1 MFDSLE
7 KWLAAQG
14 MTEAVVAAAL
24 WGAALLVV
32 VLAALLAGWLARRFL
47 VPLLE
52 KGVRR
57 SSNQWDDTLVAHGF
71 FRRLGAVL
79 PLIAVIVAVD
89 LLFSPQDQTAEVVR
103 RLAMAFFVLVG
114 VRIITSFLAAALQ
127 IYDYYDLARE
137 RSLRGYVEVLK
148 IVLWVMGAIFTVA
161 FLADRS
167 PWGIMSVLGG
177 LTAVLLLI
185 FKDTILGFVASLQI
199 SANNMA
205 RVGDWIEMPGYGADG
220 DVIDVSI
227 HTVKVQN
234 WDKTITTIPTYALV
248 SNSFKNWRGMSESG
262 GRRIKRAI
270 YLDMNSIRFC
280 DDKMLERFGKY
291 EILKDYLTAK
301 QNELEAYNQ
310 ERRVD
315 TAATTVNG
323 RRQTNIGVFRA
334 YIVAYLR
341 ANPNI
346 HQEMTFLVRHL
357 APTPQGIPIEIY
369 VFSNDQ
375 AWANYEAIQADIFD
389 HLLAAVPEFD
399 LKVFQYPSGSDL
411 AGIMANTQAAR

>member
-1 MFDSLE
+1 MLII
-7 KWLAAQG
+7 
-14 MTEAVVAAAL
+14 M
-24 WGAALLVV
+24 LV
-32 VLAALLAGWLARRFL
+32 ALLAGWLARRFL

-71 FRRLGAVL
+71 FRQLGAVL
-79 PLIAVIVAVD
+79 PLITVIVAVD
-89 LLFSPQDQTAEVVR
+89 LLFAAQDPTAEVVR
-103 RLAMAFFVLVG
+103 RLVLAFFVLVG
-114 VRIITSFLAAALQ
+114 VRIINSFLGAALQ
-127 IYDYYDLARE
+127 IYDSYDISRE

-148 IVLWVMGAIFTVA
+148 ILLWIMAVIFTVA
-161 FLADRS
+161 VLADRS

-177 LTAVLLLI
+177 LTAVLLLV

-205 RVGDWIEMPGYGADG
+205 RVGDWIEMPDYGADG

-248 SNSFKNWRGMSESG
+248 SNSFKNWRGMSDSG

-280 DDKMLERFGKY
+280 DDEMLARFGKY
-291 EILKDYLTAK
+291 ELLKDYLAAK
-301 QNELEAYNQ
+301 QHELEAYNQ
-310 ERRVD
+310 KHRID
-315 TAATTVNG
+315 TASARING
-323 RRQTNIGVFRA
+323 RRQTNLGVFRA
-334 YIVAYLR
+334 YVVAYLR
-341 ANPNI
+341 TNPNI

-357 APTPQGIPIEIY
+357 APTPQGLPLEIY

-375 AWANYEAIQADIFD
+375 VWANYEAIQADIFD
-389 HLLAAVPEFD
+389 HLLAAVPEFA
-399 LKVFQYPSGSDL
+399 LKVFQYPSGSDF
-411 AGIMANTQAAR
+411 AGILDATQTAR

>member
-1 MFDSLE
+1 MFNSLE
-7 KWLAAQG
+7 KLLTAQG
-14 MTEAVVAAAL
+14 IASTVVD
-24 WGAALLVV
+24 AALLVAALLVILV
-32 VLAALLAGWLARRFL
+32 VALLAGWLARYFL

-52 KGVRR
+52 KGVRH
-57 SSNQWDDTLVAHGF
+57 SSNQWDDTLVAQGF

-79 PLIAVIVAVD
+79 PLITVIVAVD
-89 LLFSPQDQTAEVVR
+89 LLFSPQDPTAEIVR
-103 RLAMAFFVLVG
+103 RLAMAFLVLVG

-127 IYDYYDLARE
+127 VYDSHDISRE

-148 IVLWVMGAIFTVA
+148 IVLWVMGAIFAVA

-167 PWGIMSVLGG
+167 PWGIMSVFGG
-177 LTAVLLLI
+177 LTAVLLLV
-185 FKDTILGFVASLQI
+185 FKDIILGFVASLQI
-199 SANNMA
+199 SANKMA
-205 RVGDWIEMPGYGADG
+205 RVGDWIEMPAYGADG

-280 DDKMLERFGKY
+280 DDEMLERFGEY

-310 ERRVD
+310 EHRVD
-315 TAATTVNG
+315 TATTVNG

-357 APTPQGIPIEIY
+357 APTPQGIPLEIY

-375 AWANYEAIQADIFD
+375 VWANYEAIQADIFD
-389 HLLAAVPEFD
+389 HLLAAVPEFG
-399 LKVFQYPSGSDL
+399 LKVFQYPSGSDFS
-411 AGIMANTQAAR
+411 GIMASSQAAR

>member
-7 KWLAAQG
+7 KWLTAQG
-14 MTEAVVAAAL
+14 MTATIVEAAL
-24 WGAALLVV
+24 LGAALLVV
-32 VLAALLAGWLARRFL
+32 ILAALLAGWLARRFL
-47 VPLLE
+47 VPLVE

-57 SSNQWDDTLVAHGF
+57 SSNQWDDTLVGHGF
-71 FRRLGAVL
+71 FRQLGAVL
-79 PLIAVIVAVD
+79 PLITVMVAVD
-89 LLFSPQDQTAEVVR
+89 LLFPPQDPVAEVVR
-103 RLAMAFFVLVG
+103 RLGMAFFVMVG
-114 VRIITSFLAAALQ
+114 VRIITSFLGAALQ
-127 IYDYYDLARE
+127 IYDSYDISRE

-148 IVLWVMGAIFTVA
+148 IVLWIMAVIFTVA
-161 FLADRS
+161 VLADRS

-177 LTAVLLLI
+177 LTAVLLLV

-205 RVGDWIEMPGYGADG
+205 RVGDWIEMPDYGADG

-248 SNSFKNWRGMSESG
+248 SNSFKNWRGMSDSG

-280 DDKMLERFGKY
+280 DDEMLARFGKY
-291 EILKDYLTAK
+291 EILKDYLATK
-301 QNELEAYNQ
+301 QHELEVYNQ
-310 ERRVD
+310 ERQIN
-315 TAATTVNG
+315 TATAKING
-323 RRQTNIGVFRA
+323 RRQTNLGVFRA

-341 ANPNI
+341 ANPRI

-357 APTPQGIPIEIY
+357 APTPQGLPLEIY

-375 AWANYEAIQADIFD
+375 VWANYEAIQADIFD

-399 LKVFQYPSGSDL
+399 LKVFQYPSGSDF
-411 AGIMANTQAAR
+411 AGILAATQTAR

>member
-1 MFDSLE
+1 MFNSLE
-7 KWLAAQG
+7 KLLTAQG
-14 MTEAVVAAAL
+14 IASTVVD
-24 WGAALLVV
+24 AALLVAALLVILV
-32 VLAALLAGWLARRFL
+32 VALLAGWLARYFL

-52 KGVRR
+52 KGVRH
-57 SSNQWDDTLVAHGF
+57 SSNQWDDTLVAQGF

-79 PLIAVIVAVD
+79 PLITVIVAVD
-89 LLFSPQDQTAEVVR
+89 LLFSPQDPTAEIVR
-103 RLAMAFFVLVG
+103 RLAMAFLVLVG

-127 IYDYYDLARE
+127 VYDSHDISRE

-148 IVLWVMGAIFTVA
+148 IVLWVMGAIFAVA

-167 PWGIMSVLGG
+167 PWGIMSVFGG
-177 LTAVLLLI
+177 LTAVLLLV
-185 FKDTILGFVASLQI
+185 FKDIILGFVASLQI
-199 SANNMA
+199 SANKMA
-205 RVGDWIEMPGYGADG
+205 RVGDWIEMPAYGADG

-270 YLDMNSIRFC
+270 FIDMNSIRFC
-280 DDKMLERFGKY
+280 DDEMLERFGEY

-310 ERRVD
+310 EHQVD
-315 TAATTVNG
+315 TATTVNG
-323 RRQTNIGVFRA
+323 RRQTNLGVFRA

-375 AWANYEAIQADIFD
+375 VWANYEAIQADIFD
-389 HLLAAVPEFD
+389 HLLAAVPEFG
-399 LKVFQYPSGSDL
+399 LKVFQYPSGSDFS
-411 AGIMANTQAAR
+411 GIMASSQAAR